1 MDNRYRAEDEELE
14 KEDNKKEEID
24 KIDEEIENIEN
35 DIEKIEKE
43 GIHDPNINRKK
54 DKINK
59 KDKHIQEELN
69 KLQDQVKE
77 LNNKYLKT
85 LAESENYRKRIE
97 EEKIRDRK
105 YASQRLLEKLINP
118 IDIFDKACNMKT
130 DNDVLKNFLIGFQM
144 IDNQIHSVLEEE
156 GVKKIKIETKFDP
169 RFHDAVEVDW
179 EPDKEEGDILQ
190 VLKDGYMYKDRVLVP
205 ASVKVN
211 RKPKEENTEDIKE
224 NNEKKDN

>member
-1 MDNRYRAEDEELE
+1 MNNRYREEEKLE
-14 KEDNKKEEID
+14 KEENGAEV
-24 KIDEEIENIEN
+24 EIEETLEN
-35 DIEKIEKE
+35 VKDDVERIEKE

-54 DKINK
+54 DKISK
-59 KDKHIQEELN
+59 KDKHLQEELD
-69 KLQDQVKE
+69 KLQEQVKE

-130 DNDVLKNFLIGFQM
+130 DNEVLRNFLIGFQM

-156 GVKKIKIETKFDP
+156 GVKKIKIEEKFDP
-169 RFHDAVEVDW
+169 KFHEAMEVDYD
-179 EPDKEEGDILQ
+179 ETKEEGAILA

-205 ASVKVN
+205 AMVKVN
-211 RKPKEENTEDIKE
+211 RKPVEEKENKEEKE
-224 NNEKKDN
+224 N

>member
-1 MDNRYRAEDEELE
+1 MNNRYREEEKLE
-14 KEDNKKEEID
+14 KEENGAEV
-24 KIDEEIENIEN
+24 EIEETLEN
-35 DIEKIEKE
+35 VKDDVERIEKE
-43 GIHDPNINRKK
+43 GIHDPNISRKK
-54 DKINK
+54 DKISK
-59 KDKHIQEELN
+59 KDKHLQEELD
-69 KLQDQVKE
+69 KLQEQVKE

-130 DNDVLKNFLIGFQM
+130 DNEVLRNFLIGFQM

-156 GVKKIKIETKFDP
+156 GVKKIKIEEKFDP
-169 RFHDAVEVDW
+169 KFHEAMEVDYD
-179 EPDKEEGDILQ
+179 ETKEEGAILA

-205 ASVKVN
+205 AMVKVN
-211 RKPKEENTEDIKE
+211 RKPVEEKENKEEKE
-224 NNEKKDN
+224 N